1 MAGSLIKIKETIVS
15 SGVSSVTLTGID
27 STYEVYLL
35 VMNNVSPDT
44 ADADVFL
51 RVTESGSASA
61 DSDYD
66 MAYKLLRADTTFNN
80 INNTNQAQWGI
91 SGSLENDT
99 GKTFNGHCYI
109 FNANNS
115 SEYTFITTENV
126 YLAEDGTMLGQAGG
140 GVYTQ
145 TTTVDGV
152 SIQCLE
158 GGSGNIDAGTFTLYG
173 LKK

>member
-1 MAGSLIKIKETIVS
+1 MAGSLIKISETIVS
-15 SGVSSVTLTGID
+15 SAVASVTLTSID
-27 STYEVYLL
+27 SIYDVYLL
-35 VMNNVSPDT
+35 VMNNVSPAT
-44 ADADVFL
+44 VNADVFL
-51 RVTESGSASA
+51 RVTESGTASS

-66 MAYKLLRADTTFNN
+66 LAYKLLRTDTTFSN
-80 INNTNQAQWGI
+80 ISSTNQAQWGL
-91 SGSLENDT
+91 SGSLENEA

-115 SEYTFITTENV
+115 SEYTFVTMENG
-126 YLAEDGTMLGQAGG
+126 YLADDGTFLGTQGG

-152 SIQCLE
+152 SI
-158 GGSGNIDAGTFTLYG
+158 SFDTGNIDAGTFTLYG

>member
-1 MAGSLIKIKETIVS
+1 MAGSLVKINEEIVS
-15 SGVSSVTLTGID
+15 SAVASVTLTGIN
-27 STYEVYLL
+27 STYDVYLL
-35 VMNNVSPDT
+35 VMNNVSPAT
-44 ADADVFL
+44 VNADVFL
-51 RVTESGSASA
+51 RVTESGTASS

-66 MAYKLLRADTTFNN
+66 LAYKLLRTDTTFSN
-80 INNTNQAQWGI
+80 IGLTNQAQWGI
-91 SGSLENDT
+91 SGSLENEA

-115 SEYTFITTENV
+115 SEYTFITMENG
-126 YLAEDGTMLGQAGG
+126 YMADDGTFLGHQGG

-152 SIQCLE
+152 NISFDT
-158 GGSGNIDAGTFTLYG
+158 GNIDAGTFKLYG

>member
-1 MAGSLIKIKETIVS
+1 MAGSLIKIDEEIVS
-15 SGVSSVTLTGID
+15 SAVASVTLTGIN
-27 STYEVYLL
+27 STYDVYLL
-35 VMNNVSPDT
+35 IMNNVSPAT
-44 ADADVFL
+44 LNADVFL
-51 RVTESGSASA
+51 RVTESGTASS

-66 MAYKLLRADTTFNN
+66 LAYKQLRTDTTFTN
-80 INNTNQAQWGI
+80 ITLTNQAQWQI
-91 SGSLENDT
+91 SGSLENEA

-115 SEYTFITTENV
+115 SEYTFITFENS
-126 YLAEDGTMLGQAGG
+126 YMADDATFLGNQGG

-152 SIQCLE
+152 SI
-158 GGSGNIDAGTFTLYG
+158 SFDTGNIDAGTFTLYG

>member
-1 MAGSLIKIKETIVS
+1 MAGSLIKIDEETVS
-15 SGVSSVTLTGID
+15 SAVASVTLTGID
-27 STYEVYLL
+27 STYDVYLL
-35 VMNNVSPDT
+35 TLNNVSPAT
-44 ADADVFL
+44 LNADVFL
-51 RVTESGSASA
+51 RVTESGTASS

-66 MAYKLLRADTTFNN
+66 LAYKLLRTDTTFTN
-80 INNTNQAQWGI
+80 INLTNQAQWGI
-91 SGSLENDT
+91 SGSLENEA

-115 SEYTFITTENV
+115 SEYTFITIENG
-126 YLAEDGTMLGQAGG
+126 YMADDGTFLGEQGG

-152 SIQCLE
+152 NISFDT
-158 GGSGNIDAGTFTLYG
+158 GNIDAGTFKLYG